1 MVLMGK
7 RLSFVEPWLQ
17 LLGLQRS
24 RGSARAHLDL
34 EMPTWTWRCSRS
46 YCLSSATYRS
56 TRLILKG
63 ISAPVNMMETQT
75 ACIRELYLIFTKLT
89 ITLSSLNRIVC
100 FCFSVSQKKTP
111 HPPLSI
117 KSFIPLKIFEY
128 YFLNFL
134 LHEEGGEQ
142 HEFLWRTDN
151 FLLHLFFKA
160 FLWFY
165 SSLLT
170 QPLIG
175 DQ

>member
-1 MVLMGK
+1 MQTVLMGK

-24 RGSARAHLDL
+24 RGSTRAHLDL
-34 EMPTWTWRCSRS
+34 EMPTWTWRCSCS

-63 ISAPVNMMETQT
+63 VSAPGDGNPDRLDQGTVPYFYK
-75 ACIRELYLIFTKLT
+75 ADYYPF
-89 ITLSSLNRIVC
+89 
-100 FCFSVSQKKTP
+100 FPKKNCLFLLQCLP
-111 HPPLSI
+111 EENSPPPLSI

-160 FLWFY
+160 FL
-165 SSLLT
+165 
-170 QPLIG
+170 
-175 DQ
+175 